1 MFEPR
6 TPKGISPPSPQA
18 THRRPETSETSRD
31 TRHEKTQQP
40 QGIHAAAT
48 LMSPIQPA
56 EPYSER
62 DASLQSQNQ
71 AKPDG
76 LDLSLTCLILE
87 EQSVF
92 REP

>member
-1 MFEPR
+1 
-6 TPKGISPPSPQA
+6 
-18 THRRPETSETSRD
+18 
-31 TRHEKTQQP
+31 
-40 QGIHAAAT
+40 
-48 LMSPIQPA
+48 MSPIQPA

-87 EQSVF
+87 ELSVF
-92 REP
+92 RGP